1 MKALLESLLKEGYE
15 ITFYR
20 TGLKARKTYVI
31 LRKNGDAKAECASE
45 HIEDAL
51 ADAAMKTP
59 EVGAQVW
66 LRRFYR
72 MARRWAR
79 ATETLQETVHIE
91 PLEELR

>member
-1 MKALLESLLKEGYE
+1 MQRLPPQDGTSVKALLESLLKEGYE

-51 ADAAMKTP
+51 ADAAMKS
-59 EVGAQVW
+59 ERS
-66 LRRFYR
+66 RR
-72 MARRWAR
+72 
-79 ATETLQETVHIE
+79 
-91 PLEELR
+91 